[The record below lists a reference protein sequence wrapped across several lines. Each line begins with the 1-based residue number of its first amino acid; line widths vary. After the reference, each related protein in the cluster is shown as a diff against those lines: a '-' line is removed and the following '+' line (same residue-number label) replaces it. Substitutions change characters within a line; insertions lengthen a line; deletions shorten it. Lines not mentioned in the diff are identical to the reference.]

1 MSGWKTARLVLAVA
15 GVLMA
20 GGLASAQGPG
30 EQGMG
35 PGMEPGMGP
44 GPGAGPGMGPG
55 MAQHRPP
62 VEQAFG
68 FANGQFW
75 NNPNMVQKL
84 NLTDDQRKAMDGIL
98 QDHKMKLIDLQA
110 NLEKAEVTMGPMMK
124 ADTPDQKAIEA
135 QIDKVVM
142 ARGELEKANARFLLD
157 IRMQLKPEQWKQLQ
171 TLRMNRMQHEGM
183 GGDGHDGRGA
193 WGHDGQGPGM
203 GGQGNQFRGR
213 GGPGGQFHRPM
224 PGGQPPANAPQ
235 SAPAPAPAPA
245 PGSGDVQ

>member
-1 MSGWKTARLVLAVA
+1 MKGMKIARLAFAVA

-30 EQGMG
+30 GQ
-35 PGMEPGMGP
+35 
-44 GPGAGPGMGPG
+44 GMGPG

-75 NNPNMVQKL
+75 NNPNMVQQL
-84 NLTDDQRKAMDGIL
+84 TLTDDQRKAMDGIV
-98 QDHKMKLIDLQA
+98 QDHKMKLIDLRA

-142 ARGELEKANARFLLD
+142 ARAELEKANARFLLD
-157 IRMQLKPEQWKQLQ
+157 IRMQLKPDQWKQLQ
-171 TLRMNRMQHEGM
+171 TLRMNQMQHQGM
-183 GGDGHDGRGA
+183 RGDGHDGQDGRGG
-193 WGHDGQGPGM
+193 WGQGGQRPGE
-203 GGQGNQFRGR
+203 GGQGNQLHGR
-213 GGPGGQFHRPM
+213 GGPGGQFHRPQ
-224 PGGQPPANAPQ
+224 GGQPPADAPQ
-235 SAPAPAPAPA
+235 SAPAPPPAAA
-245 PGSGDVQ
+245 PGSGDTQ

>member
-1 MSGWKTARLVLAVA
+1 MKGMKIARLAFAVA

-30 EQGMG
+30 GQ
-35 PGMEPGMGP
+35 
-44 GPGAGPGMGPG
+44 GMGPG

-75 NNPNMVQKL
+75 NNPNMVQQL
-84 NLTDDQRKAMDGIL
+84 TLTDDQRKAMDGIV
-98 QDHKMKLIDLQA
+98 QDHKMKLIDLRA

-142 ARGELEKANARFLLD
+142 ARAELEKANARFLLD
-157 IRMQLKPEQWKQLQ
+157 IRMQLKPDQWKQLQ
-171 TLRMNRMQHEGM
+171 TLRMNQMQHQGM
-183 GGDGHDGRGA
+183 RGDGHDGQDGRGG
-193 WGHDGQGPGM
+193 WGQGGQRPGE
-203 GGQGNQFRGR
+203 GGQGNQFHGR
-213 GGPGGQFHRPM
+213 GGPGGQFHRPQ
-224 PGGQPPANAPQ
+224 GGQPPADAPQ
-235 SAPAPAPAPA
+235 SAPAPPPAAA
-245 PGSGDVQ
+245 PGSGDTQ